1 MSKTTLTTSAGAPVA
16 DDNNSISVGP
26 RGPLTFDNHY
36 LFEKLA
42 HFNRERIPER
52 VVHARGT
59 AAHGTFTLTRSLKD
73 VTIANF
79 LQEVGQQTNVF
90 LRFSTVGGGQDSS
103 DYERDP
109 RGFSIKFY
117 TQEGNW
123 DMVGNNTPVFF
134 LNDPIKFP
142 DFIHSQKKDA
152 RTNLPSAANKF
163 EFWANHPQSLH
174 QMTILMSDRG
184 IPLSYRH
191 VHGFSSHTLS
201 FYNAKG
207 ERVWCKWHFKT
218 NQGIKTLTN
227 DEAAKMPVNGAQKDL
242 VEAIDRGD
250 FPSWLVEVQI
260 MTEEEARNYHIN
272 PFDLTKVWPY
282 GDFPVIEIGK
292 LELNKNVNNY
302 FAETEQVAFAPSNF
316 VPGINASPDKML
328 QGRLLAYQDAHR
340 YRVGA
345 NVNQIPINAPKCPV
359 NHYQRDGAFAGMG
372 CPVGHGS
379 GNAAGTGNAN
389 GEASFGSQANTV
401 NASNFFPN
409 DRADDGAPVPDPQVV
424 PPPMPVLADAWIGYH
439 SQDAED
445 YFTQAGNLFRIMNDS
460 QKAQLFDNIA
470 GGLSTANASIQE
482 RMLAQFE
489 KADPAYAEGV
499 RNAIAA
505 MQ

>member
-1 MSKTTLTTSAGAPVA
+1 MNKNTLTTSAGAPVA
-16 DDNNSISVGP
+16 DDNNSLSVGA
-26 RGPLTFDNHY
+26 RGPLTYDNHY

-52 VVHARGT
+52 VVHARGS
-59 AAHGTFTLTRSLKD
+59 AAYGTFTVTRSLKD
-73 VTIANF
+73 VTIADF
-79 LQEVGQQTNVF
+79 LQEVGQQTEVF

-103 DYERDP
+103 DYARDP
-109 RGFSIKFY
+109 RGFAVKFY
-117 TQEGNW
+117 TKEGNW

-152 RTNLPSAANKF
+152 RTNLPNPANAF

-184 IPLSYRH
+184 IPASYRH

-207 ERVWCKWHFKT
+207 ERFWCKWHFKT

-227 DEAAKMPVNGAQKDL
+227 EDAAKMPANGAQKDL

-250 FPSWLVEVQI
+250 FPSWRVEVQI
-260 MTEEEARNYHIN
+260 MTEAEARNYHIN

-282 GDFPVIEIGK
+282 ADFPVIEVGK

-340 YRVGA
+340 YRIGA
-345 NVNQIPINAPKCPV
+345 NFNQIPVNAGKCPV

-372 CPVGHGS
+372 CPVGHS
-379 GNAAGTGNAN
+379 SAEASYTNAAH
-389 GEASFGSQANTV
+389 TV
-401 NASNFFPN
+401 SASNFFPN
-409 DRADDGAPVPDPQVV
+409 DRAEIGAPVPAPHVAV
-424 PPPMPVLADAWIGYH
+424 PPMPVLGDAWIGYH
-439 SQDAED
+439 DQSTED
-445 YFTQAGNLFRIMNDS
+445 YYTQAGNLFRIMNDN
-460 QKAQLFDNIA
+460 QKAQLFGNIA
-470 GGLSTANASIQE
+470 GGLSTASASIQE
-482 RMLAQFE
+482 RMLAQFA
-489 KADPAYAEGV
+489 KADPAYAQGV
-499 RNAIAA
+499 KNALAA
-505 MQ
+505 IQ

>member
-1 MSKTTLTTSAGAPVA
+1 MNKTILTTSAGAPVA
-16 DDNNSISVGP
+16 DDNNSISVGA
-26 RGPLTFDNHY
+26 RGPLTYDNHY

-59 AAHGTFTLTRSLKD
+59 AAYGTFTVTKSLKEHS
-73 VTIANF
+73 IANF
-79 LQEVGQQTNVF
+79 LQEVGQQTEVF

-103 DYERDP
+103 DYARDP
-109 RGFSIKFY
+109 RGFAVKFY
-117 TQEGNW
+117 TKEGNW

-152 RTNLPSAANKF
+152 RTNLPNPANAF

-191 VHGFSSHTLS
+191 VHGFSSHTYS
-201 FYNAKG
+201 FYNAQG

-227 DEAAKMPVNGAQKDL
+227 EEAAKMPAYGAQQDL
-242 VEAIDRGD
+242 VDAIDHGD
-250 FPSWLVEVQI
+250 FPSWAVKVQI
-260 MTEEEARNYHIN
+260 MSEADARTYNIN
-272 PFDLTKVWPY
+272 PFDLTKIWPHKDY
-282 GDFPVIEIGK
+282 PLIEIGT
-292 LELNKNVNNY
+292 LELKKNVNNY

-328 QGRLLAYQDAHR
+328 QGRLLAYQDAQR

-345 NVNQIPINAPKCPV
+345 NVNQIPVNAAKCPV

-372 CPVGHGS
+372 CPVGHSS
-379 GNAAGTGNAN
+379 GESSDTNAVGTT
-389 GEASFGSQANTV
+389 S
-401 NASNFFPN
+401 ASNFYPN
-409 DRADDGAPVPDPQVV
+409 DRAENGAPTPVAYVAV
-424 PPPMPVLADAWIGYH
+424 PPMPILEHAWIKAYDQSEEDYH
-439 SQDAED
+439 SQ
-445 YFTQAGNLFRIMNDS
+445 AGDLFRIMNDS
-460 QKAQLFDNIA
+460 QKSQLFGNIA
-470 GGLSTANASIQE
+470 GGLSQANESIQA
-482 RMLAQFE
+482 RMLAQFA

-499 RNAIAA
+499 KKAIAA
-505 MQ
+505 LK